1 MNTMTT
7 DIISPRWLG
16 VAFGLTVVVFR
27 LGCLLTLSVVPH
39 EKAVAFF
46 NSLLHGVDVG
56 PILRSNI
63 PLSEALIGIIT
74 TFVLGWFAGAMIAGF
89 YNLAARIG
97 PRGERDQRA
106 SQ

>member
-1 MNTMTT
+1 MNTTT
-7 DIISPRWLG
+7 TNIISPRRLG
-16 VAFGLTVVVFR
+16 IAFGLTVVVFR

-56 PILRSNI
+56 PILRANI
-63 PLSEALIGIIT
+63 PLTEELLGIVSI
-74 TFVLGWFAGAMIAGF
+74 FVLGWFAGAMVAGF

-97 PRGERDQRA
+97 RR
-106 SQ
+106 